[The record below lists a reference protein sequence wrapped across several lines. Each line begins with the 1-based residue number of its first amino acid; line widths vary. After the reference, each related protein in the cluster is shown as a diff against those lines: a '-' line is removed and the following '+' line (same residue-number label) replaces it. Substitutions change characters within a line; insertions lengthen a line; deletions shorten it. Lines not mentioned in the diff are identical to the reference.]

1 MAFTHTRPGVKHHPT
16 VTQNEHT
23 EQGNLLMALDGGRY
37 IEQAT
42 SRMPPGEKIA
52 QEANASNNS
61 EDTLTWA
68 RTIGL

>member
-1 MAFTHTRPGVKHHPT
+1 MRPGVKHHPK

-23 EQGNLLMALDGGRY
+23 EQGNLLAALDGGRY

-42 SRMPPGEKIA
+42 SRMPPGKKIV
-52 QEANASNNS
+52 QEANASSNFG
-61 EDTLTWA
+61 DMQTWA